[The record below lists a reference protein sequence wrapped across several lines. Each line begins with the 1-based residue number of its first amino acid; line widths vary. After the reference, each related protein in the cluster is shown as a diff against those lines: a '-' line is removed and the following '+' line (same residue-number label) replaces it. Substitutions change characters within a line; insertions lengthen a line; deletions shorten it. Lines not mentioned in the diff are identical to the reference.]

1 MYGWS
6 EYSSCCLSLIITATQ
21 SWYYSFALLLSA
33 TFQILRN
40 SYSAKT
46 ILTDSFLAKQFPSQ
60 TICLHYQVYLK
71 WFYFIDCNCV
81 NNIKSSRNRYSS
93 LPCKRRIYILH
104 SHLSFLL
111 IVFNIIWSNLFIFRV
126 WNISVCSPDQH
137 CAIRNHVHDCD
148 RCFHMVQVRPSA
160 PPLTHWGRDKMAA
173 ISQTTLSIAFFSMN
187 MLEFRLNFHWRS
199 FLRVQLSKFQH
210 WFR

>member
-1 MYGWS
+1 MDDRNILRVVYH
-6 EYSSCCLSLIITATQ
+6 LSLQPHRVDAT
-21 SWYYSFALLLSA
+21 LLLCYYQPLSKSCA
-33 TFQILRN
+33 IVTPRN
-40 SYSAKT
+40 PYWF
-46 ILTDSFLAKQFPSQ
+46 LTDSFLAKQFPSQ

-81 NNIKSSRNRYSS
+81 SNIKSSRNRYSS
-93 LPCKRRIYILH
+93 LPCKRTIYILH

-160 PPLTHWGRDKMAA
+160 IPLTHWGRDKMAA
-173 ISQTTLSIAFFSMN
+173 ISQTTLSIAFFQWIC
-187 MLEFRLNFHWRS
+187 LNFD
-199 FLRVQLSKFQH
+199 
-210 WFR
+210 